1 MRKQPK
7 GDMIVKRILM
17 VSLALVAAMLL
28 LTLLTGCGGSTTT
41 TTAAAGG
48 GTDTTAASGGTD
60 TTASGGGEGDIPIG
74 MLTSYTG
81 EMAAFGTPWFNATKM
96 AADDINAAGGVLGR
110 NIKLYTEDDRSS
122 VEEGI
127 KGARKLIGAN
137 GVVAING
144 PISDVL
150 LAIWPIAK
158 ENKVMVTS
166 GAAGTTKLD
175 QTGGDFEFRTV
186 PSDSFD
192 GKIAALVL
200 WENGYKRI
208 AMLYENDEG
217 RKSIA
222 AAVKDEFTKLGGEI
236 LADEAFTPRQPT
248 YAAEL
253 KKMSSAAPDAVWLG
267 AGQESGATLLKE
279 AKQRG
284 YNWQW
289 MVASDIAVPEMF
301 DLVGPDVLEGIL
313 TEMPSADT
321 ESAGFKEWA
330 GRFQKL
336 FNAEPTG
343 GFQSNYYDGMIVEA
357 LAMVKSGA
365 ATGEGINQSYREVA
379 TPPGKE
385 VFNYA
390 DGKAAIEAGEDINY
404 QGVSGPLDFDQWGN
418 VSGSYSSLVAKNG
431 TWEVLKFYPATMWT
445 E

>member
-1 MRKQPK
+1 MQKRSK
-7 GDMIVKRILM
+7 GEVNVKRILM
-17 VSLALVAAMLL
+17 VSLALIAAMLL
-28 LTLLTGCGGSTTT
+28 LTLPTGCGGDDTTT
-41 TTAAAGG
+41 STAAGGATGTTAA
-48 GTDTTAASGGTD
+48 
-60 TTASGGGEGDIPIG
+60 GGGEGDIPIG

-127 KGARKLIGAN
+127 KGARKLVGAN

-150 LAIWPIAK
+150 LAIWPITK
-158 ENKVMVTS
+158 ENKVVVTS

-175 QTGGDFEFRTV
+175 KTGGDFQFRTV

-200 WENGYKRI
+200 WESGYKKI

-222 AAVKDEFTKLGGEI
+222 AAVKDEFLKLGGEI

-284 YNWQW
+284 YTWQW
-289 MVASDIAVPEMF
+289 MVSSDLAVPEMF

-321 ESAGFKEWA
+321 ESEGFQEWA
-330 GRFQKL
+330 VRFQEL
-336 FNAEPTG
+336 FDAEPTG
-343 GFQSNYYDGMIVEA
+343 GFQSNYYDAMIVEA

-365 ATGEGINQSYREVA
+365 ATGEGINQSYQEVA

-390 DGKAAIEAGEDINY
+390 DGKAAIEAGEDIDY

-418 VSGSYSSLVAKNG
+418 VSGSYSSMTAKNG
-431 TWEVLKFYPATMWT
+431 AWEVLKFYPATMWT

>member
-1 MRKQPK
+1 MELDSRGKTQMRRVWAT
-7 GDMIVKRILM
+7 GFVL
-17 VSLALVAAMLL
+17 VLALGLVVVLA
-28 LTLLTGCGGSTTT
+28 GCGGGSTTT
-41 TTAAAGG
+41 TAASGTETTAAGG
-48 GTDTTAASGGTD
+48 GTETTA
-60 TTASGGGEGDIPIG
+60 GGGGGGDIPVG

-137 GVVAING
+137 GVIAING

-150 LAIWPIAK
+150 LAIWPITK
-158 ENKVMVTS
+158 ENKAMVTS

-175 QTGGDFEFRTV
+175 KTGGDYQFRTV

-192 GKIAALVL
+192 GRIAALVL
-200 WENGYKRI
+200 WESGYKKI
-208 AMLYENDEG
+208 GMLYENDEG
-217 RKSIA
+217 RKSISS
-222 AAVKDEFTKLGGEI
+222 AVRDEFVKLGGEI
-236 LADEAFTPRQPT
+236 VVDEAFSPRQPT

-253 KKMSSAAPDAVWLG
+253 KKISSAKPDAVWLG

-284 YNWQW
+284 YEWKW
-289 MVASDIAVPEMF
+289 MVSSDLAVPEMF
-301 DLVGPDVLEGIL
+301 GLVGPDVLEGIL

-321 ESAGFKEWA
+321 ESEGFKAWA
-330 GRFQKL
+330 DRFQKL

-343 GFQSNYYDGMIVEA
+343 GFQSNYYDVMIVEA
-357 LAMVKSGA
+357 LAMTKAGA
-365 ATGEGINQSYREVA
+365 ATGEGINQAYKDVS

-390 DGKAAIEAGEDINY
+390 DGVAAIKAGEDINY

-418 VSGSYSSLVAKNG
+418 VSGSYSSMAAKNG
-431 TWEVLKFYPATMWT
+431 KWEVTKFYPASMWT
-445 E
+445 EQ